1 MAYVKGGR
9 SVGDEMMDVVE
20 EIFQS
25 SRDCLPLE
33 LDVGRILDLC
43 QDKQNEPL
51 VNVLGYMIIL

>member
-9 SVGDEMMDVVE
+9 SVGDEVMEVVE

-33 LDVGRILDLC
+33 LDVGLC

-51 VNVLGYMIIL
+51 VNK